1 MQALYATLFFR
12 TQRFNSSGTKRKFK
26 IICYQLQLDKVG
38 KLLFFIQNSFAGQY
52 ALIRKFLKNIESN
65 FGKCGLVR
73 LIKPLL
79 FQTTGCCS
87 LEFFHNKKAVLNAEV
102 VYILQTGLNGVS
114 LFVFALSFNL
124 LSRCRLAYWF

>member
-1 MQALYATLFFR
+1 MPPYFFGHSVSIQAGQNASSKLFAISF
-12 TQRFNSSGTKRKFK
+12 SWTKLAS
-26 IICYQLQLDKVG
+26 CCV
-38 KLLFFIQNSFAGQY
+38 FIQNGFAGQY

-87 LEFFHNKKAVLNAEV
+87 LEFFHNKKAGLNAAV

-114 LFVFALSFNL
+114 LFVFARSFNL